1 MEFFG
6 IFYKLHFDH
15 LLIGIAIGK
24 IVEVCPIIT
33 RVEYRFCVDVSLI
46 FFIFYF
52 LFFFSALTLPPFVLG
67 NITCYQNTQNEA
79 VT

>member
-46 FFIFYF
+46 FFNFFIFF
-52 LFFFSALTLPPFVLG
+52 QGGTLPMARDSTLF
-67 NITCYQNTQNEA
+67 QH
-79 VT
+79 